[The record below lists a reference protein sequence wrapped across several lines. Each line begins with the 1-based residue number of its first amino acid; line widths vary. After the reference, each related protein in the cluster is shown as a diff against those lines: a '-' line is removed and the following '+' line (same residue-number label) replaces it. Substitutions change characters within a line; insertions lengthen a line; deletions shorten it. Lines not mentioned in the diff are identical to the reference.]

1 MDMCAPSALVF
12 TAAAAPPASALE
24 LPSLQTVGLV
34 PLPHALIIN
43 HFFGLCCGGTLSLL
57 DGMLTA
63 GFGVTRVTLC
73 EISPVRRRWAADRLR
88 MLSAEY
94 PTQLHEDAF
103 QEAFSSTPQDV
114 TLITEEVLAGMPPV
128 TLVAAGPCSEPWS
141 SAGSGRGWEDMR
153 SGVMAAVI
161 RISEAAGAVDRFLAF
176 ARRKGFTVRHI
187 RVDRAAVFLCSS
199 LEKICKDANVDM
211 QTCDSYSPHQNAR
224 AERPWRTL
232 ACIAKCQLLYAGLP
246 LSFWELSWYH
256 AVYIINRKWSA
267 GPADVPLLAA
277 GQEVDLSGL
286 RVFGCPAY
294 VHLDRT
300 LRRKADVAAWKGIYV
315 GQSRNSPGWQVYNP
329 TTGAISV
336 TRSAVFCESWRQ
348 GHTFP
353 FDSQSF
359 SSEPLLE
366 SPSEA
371 ATLYPQS
378 PALSVDDDDDPPAYI
393 STGII
398 HPSVDS
404 PLSPASS
411 PPRSVDNDD
420 HTPAPQPVLTQL
432 LSSLASPSSTLLSA
446 ETPTSPLQRGSSLP
460 PTTPSNVSPH
470 AVADSSSSDGAD
482 NAAVDVRQL
491 PPLPSSPPL
500 RRSTRIRSSTT
511 DDSYVYY
518 GTTKSS
524 CPAAP
529 AAVVDSVSLPSTLS
543 QHDIPCDAVLG
554 NHQRPGIDFDS
565 TKLYAPVVSFV
576 SIRILLALAVY
587 LRRRIYNMD
596 VTTAFLNAKVTEEIY
611 IKLPRGMEEF
621 SESGEPMVGRL
632 LRALYGL
639 RQSPGLWFTELDN
652 YLKRNNFRQ
661 CTSDGC
667 VYVQLVGTDGDFAAV
682 AIYVDDIIIL
692 EAADPAWYPAFK
704 TRLLAEFDCT
714 DAGLCTW
721 LMGMGLDWDDDDGVE
736 HDMIAHS
743 ADSDAESDEM
753 GVLDPVTIAQIV
765 TEEEEAATDLS
776 RRLCSILLLGT
787 LDLQW
792 GDPDDDFDPMD
803 YFVVP
808 EDGGGRRQGGRGTL
822 RGPLEMERDD
832 GGSEAG

>member
-12 TAAAAPPASALE
+12 TAAAAPPASAPE

-63 GFGVTRVTLC
+63 GFAVTRVTLC

-114 TLITEEVLAGMPPV
+114 TLITEDVLAAMPPV
-128 TLVAAGPCSEPWS
+128 TLVAAGPCCEPWS
-141 SAGSGRGWEDMR
+141 SAGCGRGWEDMR

-161 RISEAAGAVDRFLAF
+161 RIVRHLADAQPASVSYIIENVPGALKCPELILSLGEPLIVNALDCVEFLFSQSAAQSSGATFYFGPSASTMTLPCGADVNVELPRTVGSRFEHEPFAVLNLDIWGPMAPSLHGRRWMIGANCRRTNVHLAGSLATQSEAAGAVDRFLAF
-176 ARRKGFTVRHI
+176 ARHKGFTVRQI

-211 QTCDSYSPHQNAR
+211 QT
-224 AERPWRTL
+224 
-232 ACIAKCQLLYAGLP
+232 
-246 LSFWELSWYH
+246 
-256 AVYIINRKWSA
+256 
-267 GPADVPLLAA
+267 
-277 GQEVDLSGL
+277 
-286 RVFGCPAY
+286 
-294 VHLDRT
+294 
-300 LRRKADVAAWKGIYV
+300 
-315 GQSRNSPGWQVYNP
+315 
-329 TTGAISV
+329 
-336 TRSAVFCESWRQ
+336 
-348 GHTFP
+348 
-353 FDSQSF
+353 
-359 SSEPLLE
+359 
-366 SPSEA
+366 
-371 ATLYPQS
+371 
-378 PALSVDDDDDPPAYI
+378 
-393 STGII
+393 
-398 HPSVDS
+398 
-404 PLSPASS
+404 
-411 PPRSVDNDD
+411 
-420 HTPAPQPVLTQL
+420 
-432 LSSLASPSSTLLSA
+432 
-446 ETPTSPLQRGSSLP
+446 
-460 PTTPSNVSPH
+460 
-470 AVADSSSSDGAD
+470 DGAD
-482 NAAVDVRQL
+482 NAAVDIRQL

-576 SIRILLALAVY
+576 SIRILLALVVY

-721 LMGMGLDWDDDDGVE
+721 LMGMGLDWDDDDGFC
-736 HDMIAHS
+736 ARF
-743 ADSDAESDEM
+743 SD
-753 GVLDPVTIAQIV
+753 
-765 TEEEEAATDLS
+765 
-776 RRLCSILLLGT
+776 RL
-787 LDLQW
+787 
-792 GDPDDDFDPMD
+792 P
-803 YFVVP
+803 
-808 EDGGGRRQGGRGTL
+808 
-822 RGPLEMERDD
+822 
-832 GGSEAG
+832 